1 MAKIF
6 NGAGITLKELRSFI
20 ISAALNDIPDEVPI
34 RIVKKDEDCS
44 ASDVK
49 EVIADEDSIVFY
61 DYI

>member
-6 NGAGITLKELRSFI
+6 NGAGITLKELRMFI
-20 ISAALNDIPDEVPI
+20 ISAALNDIPDDTPI
-34 RIVKKDEDCS
+34 RIVKKDEHFA

-49 EVIADEDSIVFY
+49 EVIADEDSVVFY